1 MYRIAYHAARWAAA
15 AVLCAGLSLTL
26 PAVAQSGSGQQ
37 GQSAQSN
44 SQKQM
49 GQMGQK
55 SMDPNQRAMDFFN
68 TLNQGEIQTAKTMQS
83 KAQNAQVKDYAKM
96 IQDDHQKAQDQLKD
110 VASKANA
117 QLGTNSH
124 MEAEQ
129 KELDSRL
136 QNATGKAADSDYLRA
151 EARDHMRAIRRAR
164 ALEKQVTDPGL
175 KDYIA
180 TLIPELQKHQRQ
192 AHSLEASLGGRPAAT
207 PAGKAPQQ
215 PPQQNPPRR

>member
-1 MYRIAYHAARWAAA
+1 MYRIAHHAARWAAA

-49 GQMGQK
+49 GQK

-83 KAQNAQVKDYAKM
+83 KAQNAQVRDYAKM

-192 AHSLEASLGGRPAAT
+192 AHSLGASLGGRPAAT

-215 PPQQNPPRR
+215 SPQQNPPRR